1 MRYLIL
7 PLLALACSNPEPWP
21 NQIAEVRGY
30 ALPMPL
36 QAQSSFAIDPAF
48 SDEAHEE
55 ILTACAELNIA
66 FPELQITCGDQGN
79 WSFVAQD
86 LPGDLGG
93 LSYQDGN
100 IIGLDE
106 ARIREWT
113 SDMCFFRHAVMHEVI
128 HELGFPE
135 HFEEDESSLM
145 YPKLVPVFCVD
156 QRTVDMIASLRP
168 ELAPGAA
175 ATCSKTTL

>member
-7 PLLALACSNPEPWP
+7 PLFALACSNPEPWP
-21 NQIAEVRGY
+21 NQVSQVHGY

-55 ILTACAELNIA
+55 ILAACAGLNVA
-66 FPELQITCGDQGN
+66 FPQLQLVCGDEGN
-79 WSFVAQD
+79 WAFVSQD

-93 LSYQDGN
+93 QAFEDGN
-100 IIGLDE
+100 VIGIDE

-113 SDMCFFRHAVMHEVI
+113 SDTRFIRHAVMHEVI
-128 HELGFPE
+128 HELGFSD

-145 YPKLVPVFCVD
+145 YPELVPVFCID
-156 QRTVDMIASLRP
+156 QATVDVISVLRP

-175 ATCSKTTL
+175 PTCS

>member
-7 PLLALACSNPEPWP
+7 PLLALACSEPAPWP
-21 NQIAEVRGY
+21 NQLAEVHGY

-36 QAQSSFAIDPAF
+36 QAQSSFSIDPAF

-55 ILTACAELNIA
+55 TLTACAELNTA
-66 FPELQITCGDQGN
+66 FPELQLYCGDEGN
-79 WSFVAQD
+79 WAFVSQD

-93 LSYQDGN
+93 QAFEDGN
-100 IIGLDE
+100 VIGLDE

-113 SDMCFFRHAVMHEVI
+113 SDMRFFRHAVMHEVI
-128 HELGFPE
+128 HELGFSD
-135 HFEEDESSLM
+135 HFEEDPNSLM
-145 YPKLVPVFCVD
+145 YPKLAPVFCID
-156 QRTVDMIASLRP
+156 QATVDVVVSLRP

-175 ATCSKTTL
+175 STCP